1 MLLVMQ
7 RAFTLKDGF
16 VLKDTIAPS
25 IDSVIVSADD
35 VINSSDTLSAVAV
48 SVSTTGVEDG
58 QVVSL
63 DIGGVTAEVAITS
76 DGFDGTVDLLALGEG
91 TAIDSV
97 IVSADDVINSSDT
110 LSAVAVSVST
120 TGVEDGQVVS
130 LDIGGVT
137 AVI

>member
-1 MLLVMQ
+1 MALGEGTAIVVSGNVSDVAGNAAE
-7 RAFTLKDGF
+7 AFTKDGF

-58 QVVSL
+58 QVISL

-91 TAIDSV
+91 TAI
-97 IVSADDVINSSDT
+97 
-110 LSAVAVSVST
+110 
-120 TGVEDGQVVS
+120 VVS
-130 LDIGGVT
+130 GNVF
-137 AVI
+137 